1 MTRINNARRA
11 AQSNLDLLTPV
22 KTVLQ
27 SHRAEAGQPIMS
39 RFQSLVRSLMNAH
52 QARSLMDHHGLA
64 YVTENDRFLPPQVL
78 SYHLYT
84 IVVNPN

>member
-1 MTRINNARRA
+1 MTRINNVRRA

-22 KTVLQ
+22 KMVLQ
-27 SHRAEAGQPIMS
+27 SHRQPIMS

-64 YVTENDRFLPPQVL
+64 YVMENDRFLPPQVL